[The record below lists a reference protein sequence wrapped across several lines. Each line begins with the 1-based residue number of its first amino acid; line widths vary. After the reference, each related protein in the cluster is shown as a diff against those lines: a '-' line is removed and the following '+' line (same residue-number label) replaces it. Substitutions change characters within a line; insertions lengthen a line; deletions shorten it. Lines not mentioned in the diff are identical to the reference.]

1 MTLVRAMG
9 SALSGL
15 NAQQFQLDTIGNNL
29 ANATTTGYKSSR
41 LGFQTILSQTIRLGS
56 APQGSLG
63 GVDPFQI
70 GLGVTIG
77 STTHNFNQGELQ
89 TTGQASDLAI
99 DGSGFFITRDSHGS
113 QLYTR
118 DGAFSINPQ
127 GFLHDPSTG
136 FMVQGVNADYTSFT
150 VPQGGPLEDVRIPVG
165 DLQIAAATTTAVF
178 DGNLNS
184 GGDVAHMGTTLQSVQ
199 FQDNV
204 ALAAAD
210 ATTLL
215 SNLSRANGV
224 GFLDLNITA
233 GDTITVNATKG
244 GRPLPEQRFFVGGSL
259 PVGYDGFGTTL
270 GDFQAFLQR
279 ALGINTDNGMQY
291 GAIRDNDTNPNTQG
305 VSFSGP
311 LTAFAPSATA
321 PWTMNQVGTDFAAE
335 GVQIGDL
342 VRFNSGAGAGQI
354 GRITAISTTSTAN
367 DTLTVT
373 ALSGTLPLPVSGD
386 QYTIHQPAGVT
397 VADSAVTPWLTDGAL
412 YVSGNAGSANALTDL
427 QVMNVTKNISF
438 TPFTQIDAASG
449 ESVVSNA
456 LVYDSI
462 GNAHQV
468 EITYVL
474 EAKGVVDPISGSVGN
489 VWRVYTEAQDSKQL
503 SGTGVLLGSQRATG
517 SGQLM
522 FSTDGQF
529 LSQTGTPGVGFVT
542 VNLPNQGAITPFTF
556 APDFGELTG
565 FGNTQSI
572 AFMKS
577 QDGLPT
583 GILTDFQVDQNGVV
597 KGIFTNGATRD
608 LAQIMV
614 ARFPNPNGLQDDGA
628 NNFRIATNSGT
639 PVISAPGE
647 QSAGLIVGGALES
660 SNVDFAKE
668 FNDLIVAQRAFQA
681 NARVITRSDQML
693 ETLVNIV

>member
-1 MTLVRAMG
+1 MSLVRAMG

-15 NAQQFQLDTIGNNL
+15 FAQQFQLDTIGNNL
-29 ANATTTGYKSSR
+29 ANATTTGYKSAR
-41 LGFQTILSQTIRLGS
+41 LEFQTILSQTIRLGS

-77 STTHNFNQGELQ
+77 STTHNFGQGELQ
-89 TTGQASDLAI
+89 ATGVASDLAL
-99 DGSGFFITRDSHGS
+99 DGSGFFITRAANN
-113 QLYTR
+113 QMLYTR

-150 VPQGGPLEDVRIPVG
+150 IPQGGPLEDVRIPVG
-165 DLQIAAATTTAVF
+165 DLQIAAATTQALF
-178 DGNLNS
+178 DGNLTS
-184 GGDVAHMGTTLQSVQ
+184 GGDVANMGTTLQSVQ

-204 ALAAAD
+204 ALTAAD

-215 SNLSRANGV
+215 TDLSRANGV
-224 GFLDLNITA
+224 GFLDLSITA

-244 GRPLPEQRFFVGGSL
+244 GRPLPEQKFFVGASL
-259 PVGYDGFGTTL
+259 PVNYDGFGTTL

-279 ALGINTDNGMQY
+279 AVGINTDNGMQY

-311 LTAFAPSATA
+311 LTAFAPSTTA
-321 PWTMNQVGTDFAAE
+321 PWTMNQVGTDYVAE
-335 GVQIGDL
+335 GVQVGDL

-373 ALSGTLPLPVSGD
+373 ALAGTLPLPVSGD
-386 QYTIHQPAGVT
+386 QYTIHEPAGVSI
-397 VADSAVTPWLTDGAL
+397 ADSTATPWLTDGAL
-412 YVSGNAGSANALTDL
+412 YIAGNVGTANGLADL
-427 QVMNVTKNISF
+427 KVMNVTKNISF

-449 ESVVSNA
+449 ESVVASA

-468 EITYVL
+468 EVTYVL
-474 EAKGVVDPISGSVGN
+474 EAKGVVDPLSGSVGN
-489 VWRVYTEAQDSKQL
+489 VWRIYTEAGDSKQL
-503 SGTGVLLGSQRATG
+503 SGTGVLLGSQRSTG

-542 VNLPNQGAITPFTF
+542 INLPNQGAVTPLTFTT
-556 APDFGELTG
+556 DFSELTG
-565 FGNTQSI
+565 FSDTQSI
-572 AFMKS
+572 AFMKD

-583 GILTDFQVDQNGVV
+583 GILVDFQVDQNGVV

-614 ARFPNPNGLQDDGA
+614 ARFPNPNGLEADGA
-628 NNFRIATNSGT
+628 NNWRVATNSGT
-639 PVISAPGE
+639 PVISAAG
-647 QSAGLIVGGALES
+647 QQGAGLIVGGALEG

-668 FNDLIVAQRAFQA
+668 FGDLIVSQRAFQA
-681 NARVITRSDQML
+681 NARVITRVDQML

>member
-1 MTLVRAMG
+1 MVLVRAMG

-15 NAQQFQLDTIGNNL
+15 TAQQFQLDTIGNNL
-29 ANATTTGYKSSR
+29 ANATTTGYKSAR
-41 LGFQTILSQTIRLGS
+41 LGFQTTLSQTIRFGS

-70 GLGVTIG
+70 GLGVSIG
-77 STTHNFNQGELQ
+77 STTRNFGQGELQ
-89 TTGQASDLAI
+89 ATGLASDLAI
-99 DGSGFFITRDSHGS
+99 DGSGFFITRDSHDR
-113 QLYTR
+113 QVFTR
-118 DGAFSINPQ
+118 DGAFSVNPD

-136 FMVQGVNADYTSFT
+136 FMVQGVNADYANFSI
-150 VPQGGPLEDVRIPVG
+150 PQGGPLEDVVIPVG
-165 DLQIAAATTTAVF
+165 SLQIAVATTTAVF
-178 DGNLNS
+178 DGNLNT
-184 GGDVAHMGTTLQSVQ
+184 GGDVSHMGTTLQSVQ

-204 ALAAAD
+204 G
-210 ATTLL
+210 ATPAVAGTLL
-215 SNLSRANGV
+215 TDLSRANGV
-224 GFLDLNITA
+224 GFLDLNISA
-233 GDTITVNATKG
+233 GDTLAVNATKG
-244 GRPLPEQRFFVGGSL
+244 GRPLPEQRFFVGASL

-279 ALGINTDNGMQY
+279 ALGINTDNGLQY

-311 LTAFAPSATA
+311 LTAFAPSTTA
-321 PWTMNQVGTDFAAE
+321 PWTMNQVGTDFTAE
-335 GVQIGDL
+335 GVRVGDL

-354 GRITAISTTSTAN
+354 GQVTAVSTTTTAN

-373 ALSGTLPLPVSGD
+373 ALAGTLPLPVSGD
-386 QYTIHQPAGVT
+386 QYTIHEPAGVSI
-397 VADSAVTPWLTDGAL
+397 ADSAVTPWLTDGAL
-412 YVSGNAGSANALTDL
+412 YVAGNAGSANAITDL
-427 QVMNVTKNISF
+427 SIMNVTNNISF

-449 ESVVSNA
+449 ESVVTNA

-468 EITYVL
+468 EVTYVL

-489 VWRVYTEAQDSKQL
+489 VWRVYTEAADSKQL
-503 SGTGVLLGSQRATG
+503 SGAGVLLGTQRATG
-517 SGQLM
+517 SGQLL
-522 FSTDGQF
+522 FSTEGQF

-542 VNLPNQGAITPFTF
+542 INLPNQGAITPLTFT
-556 APDFGELTG
+556 PDFSDVTG

-572 AFMKS
+572 VFMRS

-583 GILTDFQVDQNGVV
+583 GILTDFQVDQDGVV

-614 ARFPNPNGLQDDGA
+614 ARFPNPNGLEEDGA
-628 NNFRIATNSGT
+628 NNFRVATNSGT
-639 PVISAPGE
+639 PVISAPGQ
-647 QSAGLIVGGALES
+647 QSAGLIVGGALEA

-668 FNDLIVAQRAFQA
+668 FSDLIVAQRAFQA